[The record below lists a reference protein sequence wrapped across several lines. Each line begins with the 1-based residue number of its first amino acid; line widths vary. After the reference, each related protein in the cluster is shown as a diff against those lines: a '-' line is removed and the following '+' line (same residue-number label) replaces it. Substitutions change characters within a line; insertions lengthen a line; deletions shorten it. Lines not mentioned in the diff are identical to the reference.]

1 MHQII
6 DYIFPGLMKIVT
18 FFLFFSLLNCDRKDD
33 NNYHVKIQYL
43 NSIDE
48 NSIDRRYG
56 IVALSF
62 PSFYDEDTILLE
74 VNKKRFLEE
83 VISTSEI
90 TGSALIVAIDSV
102 NKVNE
107 IGIKI
112 NNREIVLFKCNL
124 ENQLFIIELRKD
136 SLFINGVT
144 SFPTPR

>member
-1 MHQII
+1 MHLISGNM
-6 DYIFPGLMKIVT
+6 FPGLMKIIA
-18 FFLFFSLLNCDRKDD
+18 FFLVFSVLNCDRKDD
-33 NNYHVKIQYL
+33 NDYHVKIQYL
-43 NSIDE
+43 NSIDK

-56 IVALSF
+56 IVTLSF
-62 PSFYDEDTILLE
+62 PSYYDNDTLLLE
-74 VNKKRFLEE
+74 VNKKRFLEK
-83 VISTSEI
+83 VISTSEK

-112 NNREIVLFKCNL
+112 NNRKKVLFKCNL
-124 ENQLFIIELRKD
+124 ENQLFIIKFRKD

>member
-6 DYIFPGLMKIVT
+6 ENIFPGLMKIVT

-112 NNREIVLFKCNL
+112 NNREKVLFKCNL

>member
-1 MHQII
+1 LKII
-6 DYIFPGLMKIVT
+6 T
-18 FFLFFSLLNCDRKDD
+18 FFLFFSLLNCDRQED

-43 NSIDE
+43 ISIDK

-56 IVALSF
+56 IVTLSF
-62 PSFYDEDTILLE
+62 PSYYDKDTLLLE
-74 VNKKRFLEE
+74 VNKKKFLKE
-83 VISTSEI
+83 VINTSEI

-112 NNREIVLFKCNL
+112 NNMKKVFFKCNW
-124 ENQLFIIELRKD
+124 ENQLFIIKLKKD